1 MPYVDIFSMKFFF
14 RKIQIIF
21 YIRNDFES
29 QNFSSLS
36 TLSKKVQTNSQNA
49 IFLISGALL

>member
-36 TLSKKVQTNSQNA
+36 TLSFKGPNK
-49 IFLISGALL
+49 